1 MRVHQ
6 FLSSFKQTNNYI
18 IDIGENQ
25 FIGIDI
31 GKIEFN
37 RVMNFV
43 NDANGKIVAYFL
55 THSHADHSA
64 GILEVYDKLKIPIY
78 CTHACAEE
86 MLDSKKNLSYYLD
99 DIESFNY
106 DIPFVRIVDETIR
119 LSEKVNI
126 EIISVPGHSSG
137 CICVKIENTLF
148 TGDFLMEFKTP
159 LNFRT
164 SCKMSYSNS
173 LKKIYNRFIGEEIIC
188 YPGHGSSFELS
199 KRISSMC

>member
-18 IDIGENQ
+18 IDVGENQ

-31 GKIEFN
+31 GMLQFN
-37 RVMNFV
+37 RVMDCV
-43 NDANGKIVAYFL
+43 NDANGKLVAYFL
-55 THSHADHSA
+55 THSHADHSS
-64 GILEVYDKLKIPIY
+64 GILEIYEKFRIPIY

-99 DIESFNY
+99 DIESFVY
-106 DIPFVRIVDETIR
+106 DIPFNRIADETIR
-119 LSEKVNI
+119 LSESVNI
-126 EIISVPGHSSG
+126 EIISVPGHSAG
-137 CICVKIENTLF
+137 CMCVKIENALF

-164 SCKMSYSNS
+164 SCKKSYKNS
-173 LKKIYNRFIGEEIIC
+173 LKKINDLFKDEEIVC
-188 YPGHGSSFELS
+188 YPGHGRSFQLS
-199 KRISSMC
+199 TLISSME